1 VILTALHHKTNIL
14 FYLLHTN
21 TCDCDVCRYMQF
33 MLHLTTMMIICLV
46 FWEDCVEQQVIREGP
61 HGVMVLLNFL
71 QVGWV
76 RFYTFQK
83 LM

>member
-1 VILTALHHKTNIL
+1 
-14 FYLLHTN
+14 
-21 TCDCDVCRYMQF
+21 MQF